1 MASADK
7 MMVQGYHLPFP
18 AVGYIEKAGNG
29 YRLVPATWT
38 PSI

>member
-1 MASADK
+1 

-29 YRLVPATWT
+29 YRLVRGHLE
-38 PSI
+38 SVDVS